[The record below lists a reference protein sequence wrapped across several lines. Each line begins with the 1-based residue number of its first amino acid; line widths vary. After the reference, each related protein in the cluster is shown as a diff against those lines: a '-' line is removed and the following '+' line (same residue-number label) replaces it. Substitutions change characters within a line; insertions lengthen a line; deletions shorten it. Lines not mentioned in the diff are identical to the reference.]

1 MPLNAVER
9 RLLDIREAWEA
20 FTSDPEKRLLVWEM
34 PSSSYRLA
42 ECFFE
47 AQKFE
52 VEYATQD
59 LCIVF
64 KEPFEHSIQYARALK
79 QMLAGSYATS
89 RADIESEGIP
99 ADWSLSP
106 DQFPDSAYGFVQAVR
121 SFGARHHQHFN
132 HLAAILMPTEVSD
145 EAAFTGWLG
154 RALAAQPPERLRI
167 VVLDP
172 AEAPRLASLSGDGD
186 PRVRHEHL
194 ALDVLAVAQETFAQ
208 EHVAGP
214 AGTFRNMLMALVS
227 LVEKGRVEE
236 VRSKAAD
243 AYAFAGNQGWS
254 DQQAAVAVLVAGAQL
269 KEQRHDEAIATY
281 RIADGAAKRA
291 EQAGNP
297 VGRQLA
303 IQAKLGEAGAHLAA
317 GRPADAARSYDEA
330 AELGLAIPD
339 LIIVVEALR
348 MAAFC
353 HARMEDRDGAIVRG
367 REALQIGNRLRPE
380 VRNITSLPIAATDLM
395 RVLDLQRAERIEAL
409 RSDVEKQNASL
420 LAEAETR
427 TASLERTTERAAFD
441 AVERDFAAA
450 DAATWREAEALLQH
464 VVAGGGADFQRDF
477 GTARALLGLAWPLG
491 AGAAEALAFA
501 VDAPGASS

>member
-1 MPLNAVER
+1 
-9 RLLDIREAWEA
+9 
-20 FTSDPEKRLLVWEM
+20 
-34 PSSSYRLA
+34 
-42 ECFFE
+42 
-47 AQKFE
+47 
-52 VEYATQD
+52 
-59 LCIVF
+59 
-64 KEPFEHSIQYARALK
+64 
-79 QMLAGSYATS
+79 
-89 RADIESEGIP
+89 
-99 ADWSLSP
+99 
-106 DQFPDSAYGFVQAVR
+106 
-121 SFGARHHQHFN
+121 
-132 HLAAILMPTEVSD
+132 
-145 EAAFTGWLG
+145 
-154 RALAAQPPERLRI
+154 
-167 VVLDP
+167 
-172 AEAPRLASLSGDGD
+172 
-186 PRVRHEHL
+186 
-194 ALDVLAVAQETFAQ
+194 
-208 EHVAGP
+208 
-214 AGTFRNMLMALVS
+214 VS

-243 AYAFAGNQGWS
+243 AYAFAGGQGWS

-297 VGRQLA
+297 AGRQLA

-317 GRPADAARSYDEA
+317 GRPADAAHSYDEA
-330 AELGLAIPD
+330 AELALAIPD
-339 LIIVVEALR
+339 LIIAVEALR

-353 HARMEDRDGAIVRG
+353 HARMEDRDGAIMRG

-441 AVERDFAAA
+441 AVERDFAVA

-491 AGAAEALAFA
+491 AGAPEALAFA